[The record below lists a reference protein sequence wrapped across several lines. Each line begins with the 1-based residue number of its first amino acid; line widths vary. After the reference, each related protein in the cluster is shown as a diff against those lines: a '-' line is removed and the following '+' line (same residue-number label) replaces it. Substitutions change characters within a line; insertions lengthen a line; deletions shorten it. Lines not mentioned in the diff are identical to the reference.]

1 MQSGTIEVVK
11 NSEGTSVKNKIW
23 GSFSLYFGHLS
34 LSCNSLLT
42 CVFICSSNLFHLY
55 FLLLRELISVMTKNT
70 CWNTK
75 GH

>member
-34 LSCNSLLT
+34 LL
-42 CVFICSSNLFHLY
+42 
-55 FLLLRELISVMTKNT
+55 
-70 CWNTK
+70 
-75 GH
+75 